1 MEKFNLGNYINFS
14 SIGVDWLKYR
24 RRIQRSIA
32 RLQDRLGGKEREK
45 ADGGIAVPLPLELD
59 GQRCVFDSRAE
70 RERERDVTRGV

>member
-1 MEKFNLGNYINFS
+1 M
-14 SIGVDWLKYR
+14 
-24 RRIQRSIA
+24 IA